1 MTLHPGQYKDLMLA
15 PVAAEIDLNL
25 QRMRDRSAVDVEAQ
39 LELELDTPAMPV
51 DRDERAKLVLEQAL
65 RNVDLH
71 GWNATITYDGWRLRL
86 DGGSVSLDLGLSA
99 GITAYI
105 QEGVGGRTGNE
116 SRSAA
121 TPP

>member
-15 PVAAEIDLNL
+15 PVAAEIDMNL
-25 QRMRDRSAVDVEAQ
+25 QRIRDRMAEDVEAQ
-39 LELELDTPAMPV
+39 LELELDKPGIGV
-51 DRDERAKLVLEQAL
+51 DRDRRADLVLKQAL

-71 GWNATITYDGWRLRL
+71 GWNATITDDGWRLRL

-105 QEGVGGRTGNE
+105 DKGIG
-116 SRSAA
+116 A
-121 TPP
+121 

>member
-25 QRMRDRSAVDVEAQ
+25 QRIRDRSVEDVEAQ
-39 LELELDTPAMPV
+39 LELELDQPAMGV
-51 DRDERAKLVLEQAL
+51 DRDRRAKLVLEQAV
-65 RNVDLH
+65 RQVDLH
-71 GWNATITYDGWRLRL
+71 GWNAKITDDAWRLRL

-105 QEGVGGRTGNE
+105 QKGIGARTG
-116 SRSAA
+116 
-121 TPP
+121 